1 MSVPSSLKVG
11 PHSTLV
17 LVKKRYLIFYI
28 FLIWI
33 TLFTIQFE
41 FWAFWIVYELE
52 KYVYFCLF
60 LPFIIFGMYLSA
72 ILVSLIFA
80 KLFLVILNL
89 IHKPRE
95 GVFLRHESDKDYRYW
110 SLRSVIKKWPIWIS
124 HKFPFPF
131 MDNICLK
138 IFGVK
143 TKFSN
148 SLFEGFI
155 DTEFLEFGKG
165 VVIGQSAII
174 QSAVIVGNLFII
186 RKTILDE
193 NCVVGAH
200 SIVMPGTHM
209 KKNSILAGSSL
220 TTVGQEL
227 EENWVYLGA
236 PAKKYKK
243 NLFTEDGLEEII
255 EEQFKKRGL
264 SDMDIEELYTI
275 RKDTKKQ
282 NKS

>member
-11 PHSTLV
+11 PNTTLTLV
-17 LVKKRYLIFYI
+17 KMRYLTFYI

-33 TLFTIQFE
+33 SIFTIQFE
-41 FWAFWIVYELE
+41 FWVFWGLYESKFIQFL
-52 KYVYFCLF
+52 FF
-60 LPFIIFGMYLSA
+60 LPLLIFIMYLTS
-72 ILVSLIFA
+72 ILISLIFA
-80 KLFLVILNL
+80 KIFLILVNL

-95 GVFLRHESDKDYRYW
+95 GVFLRHSSDKDYKYW
-110 SLRSVIKKWPIWIS
+110 SLRSVIKKWPLWLS

-138 IFGVK
+138 MFGIK
-143 TKFSN
+143 TKFAN

-155 DTEFLEFGKG
+155 DTEFIEFGEN
-165 VVIGQSAII
+165 VIVGQSAIV

-186 RKTILDE
+186 RKTIIED
-193 NCVVGAH
+193 NAVIGAH
-200 SIVMPGTHM
+200 SIVMPGSHI

-236 PAKKYKK
+236 PAKKYKPNVFFED
-243 NLFTEDGLEEII
+243 NLEDIISKQGEMEKILESVYE
-255 EEQFKKRGL
+255 
-264 SDMDIEELYTI
+264 DLYTI
-275 RKDTKKQ
+275 RKDKHKKVE
-282 NKS
+282 